1 WRLVRPPLSASE
13 VVNHCWRVMW
23 DLLRGAAQLKQ
34 PAPLELGQRYLELVA
49 ENLGQ
54 PGFRELVIGVHD
66 LDAHRDLIFAL
77 VDESRRSGLIRP
89 GLSEA
94 AEERRAEVFDLAGVA
109 REYLPAIVA
118 GALAVPLASGPSGGG
133 VSAAAY
139 WRGGGDT
146 RRD

>member
-66 LDAHRDLIFAL
+66 LDAHRHLIFAL
-77 VDESRRSGLIRP
+77 VDESRRPGLIRRAT
-89 GLSEA
+89 SETA
-94 AEERRAEVFDLAGVA
+94 GEERAGGFHFA
-109 REYLPAIVA
+109 RV
-118 GALAVPLASGPSGGG
+118 GA
-133 VSAAAY
+133 
-139 WRGGGDT
+139 
-146 RRD
+146 